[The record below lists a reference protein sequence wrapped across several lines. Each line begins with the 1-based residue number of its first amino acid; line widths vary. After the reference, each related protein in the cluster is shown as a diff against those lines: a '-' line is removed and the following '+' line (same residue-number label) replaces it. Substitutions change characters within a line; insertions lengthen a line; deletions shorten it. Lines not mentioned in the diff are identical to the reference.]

1 MAPHIDTLIMHHK
14 QRFENPCLSVE
25 SYPIPSEDVFVVPH
39 ELWAVF
45 LLSDIEVL
53 FFWFNHYGPLIS
65 FDLIHLR
72 SLLNC
77 HSFGLQ
83 VFFLLYRFDF
93 RWLFKLLWYITGW
106 LLIFKKGLSE
116 TENFGNRL
124 PYLGTWLNFIEN
136 DLPESKC
143 PLVVI
148 LISLSS

>member
-1 MAPHIDTLIMHHK
+1 MAPHVDTLIMHHK
-14 QRFENPCLSVE
+14 QWFENPCLSVE

-65 FDLIHLR
+65 FDFIHLR
-72 SLLNC
+72 SLLYY

-83 VFFLLYRFDF
+83 VFFLLYRFDL
-93 RWLFKLLWYITGW
+93 RWLFKLLWHIAGW
-106 LLIFKKGLSE
+106 LLIFMKGLSE

-124 PYLGTWLNFIEN
+124 PYLWTLLNFIEN
-136 DLPESKC
+136 DLPESNC
-143 PLVVI
+143 PLVVT